1 MRHMRSVGEE
11 EGGVTAQ
18 PKPSK
23 PPILGLLA
31 AQCLGAFNDNVY
43 KMVVSLLAVNAAVS
57 AGGGSGALSL
67 ISVIFIL
74 PFLSGR
80 IELMLG
86 VLFLMALQAT
96 FFSPAKYG
104 ILPELLPDKDLS
116 RANGL
121 LEMSTFLAIL
131 LGTSLGSMMF
141 VAWKDRLGV
150 IGLIL
155 VVISIAGTLASLG
168 IPQVPP
174 SGTSKSFRLNP
185 WAEILSGLRR
195 LSDQRVL
202 WLTVVGI
209 SYFWFLG
216 ALLQMD
222 ILLFGKE
229 VMGLDDLWVGILGT
243 CLAIGIGLGSL
254 MAGRLSG
261 DKVELGLVP
270 LGSIGIGVF
279 SLLLSSSA
287 ASYPQTAVALA
298 LLGFSG
304 GLFVV
309 PLNAFLQQKSGQ
321 GEKGRLIA
329 TTNFLNTVG
338 ILLASAVLWVLR
350 DRFHLQADWIILI
363 LGLFTLLATVY
374 VLRTLP
380 DFLIRFT
387 LWLFTHT
394 VYRIRIVGQEHVP
407 FRGPALLVCNH
418 MSFVDG
424 LLVGACVQRFI
435 RFLIYRPYYEM
446 KSVHW
451 LLRLMKAIPVQGGR
465 PKEVLKSLGRAREAL
480 RRGHVVCIFAEGA
493 ISRTGNF
500 LPFKRGF
507 ERISE
512 GLDVPLIPVHLDQ
525 VWGSIFS
532 FKEGR
537 FFWKW
542 PRRIPYP
549 VTVSFGHPLPSTA
562 KAEEVRQAAV
572 VFFLHDRLERPG
584 THVREGARGEPVTG
598 PLGAKTVPARRD
610 GRTPAPPFGRR
621 CVGQYRRAPGREG
634 PSQSQ
639 FHRWAGGRDRGPATV
654 QHTDDPDLPD
664 VSSQNK
670 GGAAGR
676 DGLHRR
682 RDAADLPS
690 AENPDRPHRLAPPL
704 PPAPSSLSPGTAE
717 TSRPR
722 HSSLLKWEHRP
733 AEGSHALPPQHPL

>member
-74 PFLSGR
+74 PFFLFSGYAGYAADACSKRTVLVVTKAFEIGAMGLGFFAFLSGR

-150 IGLIL
+150 IGLVL

-168 IPQVPP
+168 IPKVPP
-174 SGTSKSFRLNP
+174 AGTGKSFRLNP

-465 PKEVLKSLGRAREAL
+465 PKRCSNLSGGHGRRCGGAMWSAFSPKGRLAGRAISSRSKEAL
-480 RRGHVVCIFAEGA
+480 RESSKGWTSPSFRCTWIRCGAVSLASKRAGSSGNGPDAFPIRSRCHLVTRCRLQRRLKRCGRRSWSWAVRRCNIGGPHEICCICGS
-493 ISRTGNF
+493 SR
-500 LPFKRGF
+500 
-507 ERISE
+507 
-512 GLDVPLIPVHLDQ
+512 
-525 VWGSIFS
+525 
-532 FKEGR
+532 
-537 FFWKW
+537 
-542 PRRIPYP
+542 
-549 VTVSFGHPLPSTA
+549 LPSGSG
-562 KAEEVRQAAV
+562 
-572 VFFLHDRLERPG
+572 FL
-584 THVREGARGEPVTG
+584 
-598 PLGAKTVPARRD
+598 
-610 GRTPAPPFGRR
+610 
-621 CVGQYRRAPGREG
+621 
-634 PSQSQ
+634 
-639 FHRWAGGRDRGPATV
+639 
-654 QHTDDPDLPD
+654 
-664 VSSQNK
+664 
-670 GGAAGR
+670 
-676 DGLHRR
+676 
-682 RDAADLPS
+682 S
-690 AENPDRPHRLAPPL
+690 A
-704 PPAPSSLSPGTAE
+704 
-717 TSRPR
+717 
-722 HSSLLKWEHRP
+722 
-733 AEGSHALPPQHPL
+733 